1 MPERDWYLPIA
12 LFLCGVWRRSPFL
25 DSPAPSADPLISAK
39 PTLCSR
45 TEVIIEKLMVFKR
58 VLFATVGRD
67 AAVTRVFFSPFSFLR
82 TVGAHETHR
91 CDFFFIL
98 PKRALHPQ
106 NAPCGG
112 LSSYSRTVITWQGV
126 LVSGSFCS
134 PAVSEETDHCEAA
147 WQHSR
152 S

>member
-1 MPERDWYLPIA
+1 MPERNWYLPIV
-12 LFLCGVWRRSPFL
+12 LFLCSMWRRSAVL
-25 DSPAPSADPLISAK
+25 DSLAPSADPLISAK

-58 VLFATVGRD
+58 VLCATADRD
-67 AAVTRVFFSPFSFLR
+67 AAATCFFRERWELMKPTDVT
-82 TVGAHETHR
+82 
-91 CDFFFIL
+91 FFIL
-98 PKRALHPQ
+98 PKRALHLQ
-106 NAPCGG
+106 NTPCGG

-126 LVSGSFCS
+126 LVSGRLCS